1 MNSTMVIGHNYR
13 PIQSLGSR
21 TVTVSFKEPA
31 ATTSP
36 TGTEP
41 IPTEADDAAA
51 FTKITTGLLLL
62 MLFAAFFFN

>member
-21 TVTVSFKEPA
+21 TVTASFKEQE
-31 ATTSP
+31 ATPSP
-36 TGTEP
+36 SATAP
-41 IPTEADDAAA
+41 FPTEADTAA